1 MNYRIVHHT
10 RYQYE
15 EPVSLCHNQA
25 RLTPR
30 SFFNQT
36 RLRGDIAIDPQPAT
50 FCEREDFFGNRT
62 VYFSI
67 EQSHDALSVTAE
79 SDVHI
84 AARPL
89 SSNAMAWDAARH
101 ILESATDPAL
111 LDARQFLL
119 DSPMVAK
126 SPALARYATPSFP
139 KGRPLIDAVCDLI
152 SRIHRDFDYVPGFTT
167 VSTPLSDVLKHR
179 KGVCQDFAHLGIG
192 CLRAMGLPA
201 RYVSGYLET
210 LPPPGKARL
219 IGADA
224 SHAWL
229 SAFLPTCGWIDFD
242 PTNDLMPEDRHI
254 TVAWGRDF
262 ADVTPLKGVVLGNG
276 QHTLAVSVAVEP
288 LDRYTPSAKGFADET
303 DDEVGVGAD

>member
-1 MNYRIVHHT
+1 MNYRIVHRT

-36 RLRGDIAIDPQPAT
+36 CLHADIAIDPQPAT

-62 VYFSI
+62 VYFSV
-67 EQSHDALSVTAE
+67 ERSHDALSVTAE

-84 AARPL
+84 AARPPL
-89 SSNAMAWDAARH
+89 SNAMAWDDARC
-101 ILESATDPAL
+101 ILTSETDPAL

-119 DSPMVAK
+119 DSPKVAT
-126 SPALARYATPSFP
+126 SPALLQYAADSFP

-152 SRIHRDFDYVPGFTT
+152 HRIHRDFDYVPGFTT
-167 VSTPLSDVLKHR
+167 LSTPLSDVLKHR

-219 IGADA
+219 IGSDA

-276 QHTLAVSVAVEP
+276 QHTLDVSVTVEP
-288 LDRYTPSAKGFADET
+288 LDRYAPSAKAIADESR
-303 DDEVGVGAD
+303 